1 MHLIMHLII
10 IPSEENRAFYLELK
24 MFSKMRVCGCLDIFF
39 LGYCVKHEE
48 KTLQFSRPEEK

>member
-1 MHLIMHLII
+1 MHLII

-24 MFSKMRVCGCLDIFF
+24 MFSKMCVCGCLDIFF